1 MTLKEVINVLKEKK
15 READEAYEDYGAD
28 LYDECCIAEAS
39 KSNTLEDV
47 IKLLE
52 EVEV

>member
-15 READEAYEDYGAD
+15 RKADEAYEDYGAD
-28 LYDECCIAEAS
+28 PYDEGCIAVAS
-39 KSNTLEDV
+39 KSRTLEDV

-52 EVEV
+52 EVEI